1 MRIKALFISAVMA
14 IAVVTGICKGLRSP
28 RSREK
33 KDDGEKEAEKG
44 TLKAAE

>member
-1 MRIKALFISAVMA
+1 MRVKTLFISAVIG

-33 KDDGEKEAEKG
+33 QQDGKKEAEKG
-44 TLKAAE
+44 ALKTDE